1 MEILRAKGYLPYS
14 MGKIVPVRLS
24 PDEIKVYVG
33 ISRQNPKFFSDD
45 IIRNP
50 SCPELEVRAM
60 TIFLQKYRKEHLL
73 QLVLTMDKEDNKI
86 AMTALMIDRE
96 YFGNRP
102 RYFGRMDSEDLFQL
116 TPKKHVPQ
124 EVWKIFLTAPMEDL
138 YFMAC
143 KQQPEFV
150 DIFNSFLA
158 LPSTEEN

>member
-1 MEILRAKGYLPYS
+1 
-14 MGKIVPVRLS
+14 
-24 PDEIKVYVG
+24 
-33 ISRQNPKFFSDD
+33 
-45 IIRNP
+45 
-50 SCPELEVRAM
+50 M

-116 TPKKHVPQ
+116 TPKKPITKKAW
-124 EVWKIFLTAPMEDL
+124 ETFRTAPMEDVF
-138 YFMAC
+138 YITC
-143 KQQPEFV
+143 VYQPEFV